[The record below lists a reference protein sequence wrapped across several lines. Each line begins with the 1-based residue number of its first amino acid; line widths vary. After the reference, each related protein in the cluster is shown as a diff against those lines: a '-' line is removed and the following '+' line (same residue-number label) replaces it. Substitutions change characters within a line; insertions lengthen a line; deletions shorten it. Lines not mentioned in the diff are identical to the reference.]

1 MNVRDFAHFVREYC
15 FIHVCKNDKYK
26 IESQVTS
33 PKLTIAMAAQLL
45 YCCRRSGEKFL
56 SETPVSDHKVT
67 QGYKRAPR
75 KRGMS
80 VNRTF
85 LSKGRANAPDNDK
98 TLRIMIKM

>member
-1 MNVRDFAHFVREYC
+1 MSETEYC

-56 SETPVSDHKVT
+56 SETPVNNKSALWFKIL
-67 QGYKRAPR
+67 K
-75 KRGMS
+75 
-80 VNRTF
+80 TF
-85 LSKGRANAPDNDK
+85 DLKLK
-98 TLRIMIKM
+98 IEH

>member
-1 MNVRDFAHFVREYC
+1 MITGEGYTSNYFRPSVVISENIENYNNIIVKLREREGQRVY
-15 FIHVCKNDKYK
+15 
-26 IESQVTS
+26 
-33 PKLTIAMAAQLL
+33 
-45 YCCRRSGEKFL
+45 
-56 SETPVSDHKVT
+56 

-98 TLRIMIKM
+98 NDKKL